1 MSRRLS
7 PTRRA
12 TRFAPSTRLSSSAVY
27 VPHCFQKKSHQG
39 SQTDKADLDLIRN
52 RLKVAEA
59 AYQKQFPEPKRE
71 R

>member
-1 MSRRLS
+1 
-7 PTRRA
+7 
-12 TRFAPSTRLSSSAVY
+12 LSSSAVY